1 MSIFSKDQDKGSSS
15 EEPEMTEEA
24 IRIAAVET
32 FADNAVDTIA
42 GILREYGRFGF
53 DIEVMEAED
62 LRRHCDTWARHI
74 LTGTP
79 PPSDRQD
86 QEDSRQLQ
94 SIALHQRHLPNLLH
108 FFRNHRR
115 DEQAAV
121 FNSAKGM
128 RGLISDMTNGLRIS
142 ISEDKASD
150 DRVREEMA
158 SMNSM
163 LQSNS
168 LEEIREKLGK
178 TIELVTQ
185 VTQERQQRYENQL
198 ESMGERVRALRA
210 DLIALREKVDM
221 DALTRL
227 YNRGAFDAVLTRQTD
242 YSFLSGQTMSLIM
255 LDLDDFKRIN
265 DNHGHPA
272 GDLVLRKVAD
282 TLVREFPR
290 RSDFIARYGG
300 EEFVIILVDIVP
312 EEQTSIANRLLESIR
327 SLNIDYEG
335 TELRVTASIGVSACR
350 PEDNAE
356 MLLKRT
362 DDALYQA
369 KQDGRDRVVVAPD

>member
-1 MSIFSKDQDKGSSS
+1 MSIFSKDQDKVSAS
-15 EEPEMTEEA
+15 EEPELTEEA
-24 IRIAAVET
+24 VRIATIET

-62 LRRHCDTWARHI
+62 LQRHCDAWARHI

-79 PPSDRQD
+79 PPSVKRD

-94 SIALHQRHLPNLLH
+94 PIALHQRHLPNLMQ

-128 RGLISDMTNGLRIS
+128 RGLISDMTNGLRTS

-150 DRVREEMA
+150 ERVREEMA
-158 SMNSM
+158 SMNAM
-163 LQSNS
+163 LHSNS
-168 LEEIREKLGK
+168 LDEIRQKLGK

-198 ESMGERVRALRA
+198 ESMAERVRALRK
-210 DLIALREKVDM
+210 DLIALREKVDL

-255 LDLDDFKRIN
+255 LDLDDFKHIN
-265 DNHGHPA
+265 DNYGHPA
-272 GDLVLRKVAD
+272 GDLVLRMVAD
-282 TLVREFPR
+282 TLAREFPR

-300 EEFVIILVDIVP
+300 EEFAVILVDIVP
-312 EEQTSIANRLLESIR
+312 EEQASIANRLLDAIR
-327 SLNIDYEG
+327 SLNIDYDG
-335 TELRVTASIGVSACR
+335 TDLQVTASIGIAAWQ

-356 MLLKRT
+356 MLLRRA
-362 DDALYQA
+362 DEALFQA
-369 KQDGRDRVVVAPD
+369 KQDGRDQVVVAAD

>member
-15 EEPEMTEEA
+15 EEPEMIEEA
-24 IRIAAVET
+24 TRIAAIET
-32 FADNAVDTIA
+32 FADNAADTIA
-42 GILREYGRFGF
+42 RILREYGRFGF
-53 DIEVMEAED
+53 DIEVMAAED
-62 LRRHCDTWARHI
+62 LQRHCDTWARHI

-79 PPSDRQD
+79 PPSGQRD
-86 QEDSRQLQ
+86 QEDSSQLQ
-94 SIALHQRHLPNLLH
+94 SVALHQRHLPNLLQ

-121 FNSAKGM
+121 LNSAKGM

-142 ISEDKASD
+142 ISEDKSSD
-150 DRVREEMA
+150 ERVRDEMA

-163 LQSNS
+163 LKSNS
-168 LEEIREKLGK
+168 LEEIRQKLGR

-185 VTQERQQRYENQL
+185 VTQQRQQRYETQL
-198 ESMGERVRALRA
+198 ESMVKRVRALRE
-210 DLIALREKVDM
+210 DLIALREKVDL

-255 LDLDDFKRIN
+255 LDLDDFKQIN
-265 DNHGHPA
+265 DSYGHPA

-290 RSDFIARYGG
+290 RCDFIARYGG

-312 EEQTSIANRLLESIR
+312 EEQTSIANRLLETIR
-327 SLNIDYEG
+327 SLSIDYEG
-335 TELRVTASIGVSACR
+335 TDIQVTASIGVSACR

-356 MLLKRT
+356 MLLKRA
-362 DDALYQA
+362 DHALYQA
-369 KQDGRDRVVVAPD
+369 KQGGRDRVVIAPD

>member
-1 MSIFSKDQDKGSSS
+1 MSIFSKDQDKDSSS
-15 EEPEMTEEA
+15 EEPEMTDEEA
-24 IRIAAVET
+24 RITAIET
-32 FADNAVDTIA
+32 FADNAIDTIA

-53 DIEVMEAED
+53 DIEVMEAEE
-62 LRRHCDTWARHI
+62 LQRHCDTWARHI

-79 PPSDRQD
+79 PPSDGLD
-86 QEDSRQLQ
+86 QEGSGQLQ
-94 SIALHQRHLPNLLH
+94 SIALHQRHLPNLLQ

-121 FNSAKGM
+121 LGSAKGM
-128 RGLISDMTNGLRIS
+128 RDLISDMTNGLRS
-142 ISEDKASD
+142 AISEDKASD
-150 DRVREEMA
+150 ERVREEMA

-168 LEEIREKLGK
+168 LEEIRQKLGK

-185 VTQERQQRYENQL
+185 VTQERQERYETQL
-198 ESMGERVRALRA
+198 QSMGERVRSLRA
-210 DLIALREKVDM
+210 DLIALREKIDM

-242 YSFLSGQTMSLIM
+242 YSFLSGQPMLLIM
-255 LDLDDFKRIN
+255 LDLDNFKHIN
-265 DNHGHPA
+265 DSYGHPA

-282 TLVREFPR
+282 TLAREFPR
-290 RSDFIARYGG
+290 RTDFIARYGG
-300 EEFVIILVDIVP
+300 EEFAIILVDIEP
-312 EEQTSIANRLLESIR
+312 EEQTSNANRLLEAIR

-335 TELRVTASIGVSACR
+335 TDIQVTASIGIAACR

-356 MLLKRT
+356 MLLKRA
-362 DDALYQA
+362 DQALYQA
-369 KQDGRDRVVVAPD
+369 KQDGRDRVVVASD